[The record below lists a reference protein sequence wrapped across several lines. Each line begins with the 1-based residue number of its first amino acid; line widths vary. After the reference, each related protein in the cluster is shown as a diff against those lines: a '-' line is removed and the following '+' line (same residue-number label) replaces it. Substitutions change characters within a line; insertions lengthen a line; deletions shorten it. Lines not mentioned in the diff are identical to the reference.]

1 MYDNGEMSLFS
12 ILIWRKNMKSFF
24 RLCSI
29 ALVIAMLVGC
39 FCFPVQAASN
49 EPSRQINVVYDDST
63 SMWTSG
69 GDNYHD
75 TWCQAKYA
83 MEVFAAMLGKNDT
96 MSIYY
101 MNDYAYN
108 GLALEDCVGP
118 RITLK
123 GSDPTQAN
131 VDILHNTITDNAGT
145 PFMSVRKAYED
156 LTHAQ
161 VDEKWLVVLTDGEFD
176 TGLLV
181 ADSFFQEKS
190 SDVKVMFLSMGAS
203 AATITGDESKD
214 IYCEKAAT
222 SDQIL
227 NKITGICTRIF
238 NTHKLDVNMATKKFS
253 FDVPMSELVVFAQGE
268 NVEIGKISGGPKS
281 GEYTSSA
288 SPVEVMYSTQ
298 ADKRYSS
305 IPYVYDKSLQGKLL
319 KFEGDFDA
327 GDYTIDVKNA
337 KTVEIYYKP
346 NVEIEAFLVD
356 NEGNIIKN
364 ADGLKEGSYTLK
376 FGFVKAG
383 TLNAVPDSELLGDI
397 TYTAK
402 VTNNGE
408 THEKQ
413 YASGD
418 TITIEEGDLT
428 ISASASYLEYN
439 TVSTYLEYRV
449 YKNKEIGFQVSE
461 DTEYTVFADGLDPEA
476 PLKFKLTLDGKEFT
490 QEQWNSLGDIKVT
503 LVSEEKFT
511 MGEFKVEKTSDIG
524 IINVTPTLEG
534 QEIVLDDYE
543 NVEIKIY
550 INDVKE
556 NEVWSG
562 SYTHEVKINEGR
574 SWFERFGIYVIICLL
589 VLLLIALIVLL
600 IYWWRTHKVF
610 PDTVELCEYLPAAQH
625 WANNFIAV
633 RIDDMICFTNSVG
646 IIILTAT
653 GIRSCPNY
661 KRATTSANFKISGVA
676 SGAAVANGLRI
687 DGEPVN
693 SADQVFTI
701 GDETVIRYFNAN
713 GVQVRFKIRINRI

>member
-1 MYDNGEMSLFS
+1 
-12 ILIWRKNMKSFF
+12 MKRLF
-24 RLCSI
+24 RLCAIVLAVATLASC
-29 ALVIAMLVGC
+29 L
-39 FCFPVQAASN
+39 CFPVQAASA

-69 GDNYHD
+69 GENYHD

-101 MNDYAYN
+101 MNDYAYDN
-108 GLALEDCVGP
+108 LALEDCVGP
-118 RITLK
+118 RITIK

-131 VDILHNTITDNAGT
+131 VDILHNTITENAGT

-176 TGLLV
+176 MGLLV
-181 ADSFFQEKS
+181 ADSFFREKS

-203 AATITGDESKD
+203 AAMITGDESKD

-281 GEYTSSA
+281 AEYTSSA

-298 ADKRYSS
+298 ADKRYSRR
-305 IPYVYDKSLQGKLL
+305 PYVYDKSLQGKLL

-356 NEGNIIKN
+356 NEGSIIKN

-397 TYTAK
+397 TYTAT
-402 VTNNGE
+402 VTNNGV

-461 DTEYTVFADGLDPEA
+461 DTEYTVFADGLDPKD
-476 PLKFKLTLDGKEFT
+476 PIKFKLTLDGKEFT
-490 QEQWNSLGDIKVT
+490 QEQWNSLGSIKVALT
-503 LVSEEKFT
+503 SEEKFK
-511 MGEFKVEKTSDIG
+511 MGDFKAEKTSEIG
-524 IINVTPTLEG
+524 IIAITPTLEG
-534 QEIVLDDYE
+534 QELILDDYDS
-543 NVEIKIY
+543 VDIKIS
-550 INDVKE
+550 ISDIKE

-562 SYTHEVKINEGR
+562 SCDHTVQIKEGR

-589 VLLLIALIVLL
+589 VLLAIALIAAL

-610 PDTVELCEYLPAAQH
+610 PDTVELCEYLPAVGR
-625 WANNFIAV
+625 WADHFIAV
-633 RIDDMICFTNSVG
+633 RIDEMICITNSVG
-646 IIILTAT
+646 IIIFTAA
-653 GIRSCPNY
+653 GIKSCPNY
-661 KRATTSANFKISGVA
+661 KRSASSATVKVSGV
-676 SGAAVANGLRI
+676 STGAAVASGLKI
-687 DGEPVN
+687 DGEAVG
-693 SADQVFTI
+693 SDDQVFTL
-701 GDETVIRYFNAN
+701 GDETVIKYFNGN
-713 GVQVRFKIRINRI
+713 GAEVKFKIRINRI